1 MCILSVGIPVVI
13 RRTFVPS
20 PIHHFPAHASSE
32 SPIYTLHALASLPR
46 PCDRFGDQRRENLLS
61 EIHTSATLLLI
72 ALSLAC
78 LLSLSPFR
86 PPFFLVPSFVCLF
99 FSFGTFSFPFFFF
112 FFCLVLSFH
121 SGCFLSQVS
130 VSVSCCSALG
140 VIASGA
146 TFKITFMTAN
156 LLKHEQQHRGARNGS
171 NTDQDPMPIT
181 ANQDECGAMLVQT

>member
-112 FFCLVLSFH
+112 FLSCSLVPFRMLS
-121 SGCFLSQVS
+121 
-130 VSVSCCSALG
+130 
-140 VIASGA
+140 IASLCLS
-146 TFKITFMTAN
+146 I
-156 LLKHEQQHRGARNGS
+156 LLLRSWRHCIRRNVQNHFHDRQLAQARAAAPWCKKREQH
-171 NTDQDPMPIT
+171 
-181 ANQDECGAMLVQT
+181 

>member
-112 FFCLVLSFH
+112 FFVLFSRSIQDAFYRK
-121 SGCFLSQVS
+121 SLSQYPV
-130 VSVSCCSALG
+130 APLL
-140 VIASGA
+140 ASLHPA
-146 TFKITFMTAN
+146 QRSKS
-156 LLKHEQQHRGARNGS
+156 LS
-171 NTDQDPMPIT
+171 
-181 ANQDECGAMLVQT
+181 